1 MSAEPA
7 AGTFGALSILPGAL
21 ATIERHGEDAFPHE
35 CCGALLISEGAIIEA
50 HPLANTTE
58 GEAARRF
65 LVGPDAYREAEA
77 WARGRGGTLG
87 GFYHSHP
94 NHPARPSQHDLDHA
108 WPNFVYVIVSV
119 MSGTARDITCW
130 RLREDRSAFEQ
141 GDLKSWRTES

>member
-7 AGTFGALSILPGAL
+7 AGTFGALSILPGAP
-21 ATIERHGEDAFPHE
+21 APIERHSVDAFPHE
-35 CCGALLISEGAIIEA
+35 CCGPLLISEGAIIEA

-119 MSGTARDITCW
+119 MAGTARDITCW